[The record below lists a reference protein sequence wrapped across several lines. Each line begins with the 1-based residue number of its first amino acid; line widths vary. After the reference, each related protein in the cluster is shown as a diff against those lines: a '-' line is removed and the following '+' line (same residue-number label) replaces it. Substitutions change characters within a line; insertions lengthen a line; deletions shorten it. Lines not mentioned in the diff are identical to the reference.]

1 LDIVLETDG
10 LLRLLAT
17 SYRSLLQAKVQEV
30 KASLASRKY
39 RDARLNTV
47 RLDVANAA
55 LTISQNR
62 STRCWHL
69 FVELVGAADDAG
81 AGAFVVFEAIMLSFW
96 YALDDIAPSYQPPNV
111 TNDDIAS
118 PSSTVTVP
126 TSLESSGASPSRSQP
141 VIAAA
146 VARADADSDDEVFDV
161 DWLNTRRLCFLP
173 DPTVAL
179 AYHQACAALHRTL
192 KQLSKLV
199 PMSFLYSVR
208 AYCFS
213 AVKCDKATAIG
224 DATVANSLHLVTF
237 TANKEAFDGFVF
249 CRWDFFVAVLLPL
262 ARWIHWKCQGS
273 LQHLDDVM
281 ARLNRTQSVEVLDRR
296 LDVWFGSRF
305 RTLSHFRGEKERWTP
320 SQLRT
325 AVAQRLVVGRKL
337 ALTFASFICAERLRN
352 ASDKARFKFADDSH
366 PSKPLAPSQKAKFV
380 PKKLRSEE

>member
-10 LLRLLAT
+10 LLRLLAA
-17 SYRSLLQAKVQEV
+17 SYRSLLQSKVQEV

-69 FVELVGAADDAG
+69 FVELVGATDDAG

-96 YALDDIAPSYQPPNV
+96 YALDDIAPSYQPPKV
-111 TNDDIAS
+111 TDDDIAS
-118 PSSTVTVP
+118 SSSTVP
-126 TSLESSGASPSRSQP
+126 MSSESGEAAPSRSQP
-141 VIAAA
+141 VEAAT
-146 VARADADSDDEVFDV
+146 VAHADADSDDEVFDV

-199 PMSFLYSVR
+199 PTSYLYSVR

-213 AVKCDKATAIG
+213 AVKCDKATAIR
-224 DATVANSLHLVTF
+224 DATVANSLYFVTF

-249 CRWDFFVAVLLPL
+249 CRWDFFVAFLLPL

-273 LQHLDDVM
+273 PQHLDDVM

-296 LDVWFGSRF
+296 LDIWFGSRF

-352 ASDKARFKFADDSH
+352 ASDKARFKFVDDSR

-380 PKKLRSEE
+380 PKKSRSEE